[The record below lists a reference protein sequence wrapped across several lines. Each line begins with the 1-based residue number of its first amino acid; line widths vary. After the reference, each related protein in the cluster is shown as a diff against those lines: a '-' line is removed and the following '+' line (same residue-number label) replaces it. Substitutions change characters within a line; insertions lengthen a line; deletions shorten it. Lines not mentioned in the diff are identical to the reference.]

1 MSYYAG
7 YHGVACYLSIED
19 FEDFMKSYFK
29 LHPDL
34 TEEER
39 EDLDPAEYA
48 FKKSD
53 GSGDFS
59 FFEVTADSA
68 DGMRIFPFQYEN
80 IPGKECID
88 LPIVDQYVVFAD
100 YQPDTLEFIC
110 NPQYHSYEDILKE
123 FKGKLEKNI
132 FLKIFRGMKESVD
145 IVMLFMRNEKRR
157 IQWIFIQF
165 CH

>member
-1 MSYYAG
+1 M
-7 YHGVACYLSIED
+7 L
-19 FEDFMKSYFK
+19 
-29 LHPDL
+29 L
-34 TEEER
+34 
-39 EDLDPAEYA
+39 
-48 FKKSD
+48 KKVMEVVILA
-53 GSGDFS
+53 

-123 FKGKLEKNI
+123 FKGKLEKYLPEN
-132 FLKIFRGMKESVD
+132 FPWDE
-145 IVMLFMRNEKRR
+145 R
-157 IQWIFIQF
+157 IGRYSYVVYA
-165 CH
+165 

>member
-48 FKKSD
+48 FKK
-53 GSGDFS
+53 
-59 FFEVTADSA
+59 
-68 DGMRIFPFQYEN
+68 
-80 IPGKECID
+80 K
-88 LPIVDQYVVFAD
+88 
-100 YQPDTLEFIC
+100 
-110 NPQYHSYEDILKE
+110 
-123 FKGKLEKNI
+123 
-132 FLKIFRGMKESVD
+132 
-145 IVMLFMRNEKRR
+145 
-157 IQWIFIQF
+157 
-165 CH
+165 

>member
-39 EDLDPAEYA
+39 EDLDPEEYA

-88 LPIVDQYVVFAD
+88 LPIVDQYVGFAD
-100 YQPDTLEFIC
+100 YKPDTLEFIC

-123 FKGKLEKNI
+123 FKGKLEKYLPEN
-132 FLKIFRGMKESVD
+132 FPWDE
-145 IVMLFMRNEKRR
+145 R
-157 IQWIFIQF
+157 IGRYSYVVYA
-165 CH
+165 

>member
-48 FKKSD
+48 FKKVM
-53 GSGDFS
+53 
-59 FFEVTADSA
+59 EV
-68 DGMRIFPFQYEN
+68 
-80 IPGKECID
+80 
-88 LPIVDQYVVFAD
+88 V
-100 YQPDTLEFIC
+100 
-110 NPQYHSYEDILKE
+110 ILA
-123 FKGKLEKNI
+123 
-132 FLKIFRGMKESVD
+132 FLKSLR
-145 IVMLFMRNEKRR
+145 IVRME
-157 IQWIFIQF
+157 
-165 CH
+165 

>member
-7 YHGVACYLSIED
+7 YHGVACYLSI
-19 FEDFMKSYFK
+19 EDFMKSYFK

-59 FFEVTADSA
+59 FVEVTADSA

-123 FKGKLEKNI
+123 FKGKLEKYLPEN
-132 FLKIFRGMKESVD
+132 FPWDE
-145 IVMLFMRNEKRR
+145 R
-157 IQWIFIQF
+157 IGRYSYAVYA
-165 CH
+165 

>member
-68 DGMRIFPFQYEN
+68 DGMRIFPFQ
-80 IPGKECID
+80 ID
-88 LPIVDQYVVFAD
+88 TFFSWNVFVLKWEYVVFAD

-123 FKGKLEKNI
+123 FKGKLEKYLPEN
-132 FLKIFRGMKESVD
+132 FPWDE
-145 IVMLFMRNEKRR
+145 R
-157 IQWIFIQF
+157 IGRYSYAVYA
-165 CH
+165 